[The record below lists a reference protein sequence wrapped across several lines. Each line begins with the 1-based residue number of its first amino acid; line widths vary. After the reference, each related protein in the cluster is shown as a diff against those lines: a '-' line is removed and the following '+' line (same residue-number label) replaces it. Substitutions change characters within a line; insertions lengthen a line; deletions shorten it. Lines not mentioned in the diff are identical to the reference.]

1 MNTHAPA
8 NTPDK
13 AELENQLCRVKYATR
28 LVVLARDNACDDIG
42 GNALHIAIDLM
53 EREAEAASEIFY
65 QVMYPGG
72 RSA

>member
-1 MNTHAPA
+1 MNMHA
-8 NTPDK
+8 TPKIPDD
-13 AELENQLCRVKYATR
+13 ADFENQICRMKYVAR

-53 EREAEAASEIFY
+53 EREAEAASEMYY
-65 QVMYPGG
+65 QLMFPGG